1 MLSIFLIFITMPIYS
16 FIFVLTIITYFC
28 IISYHDHDHDHDAD
42 CAGLYLH
49 AYTYYQN
56 H

>member
-16 FIFVLTIITYFC
+16 FIFVLTIIPYFC
-28 IISYHDHDHDHDAD
+28 IISYHDHDAD
-42 CAGLYLH
+42 CACLYLH